1 MNDVIKESRLLFQRK
16 GIMRR
21 DFLRNEIALS
31 WARSQVFNVDTEK
44 LEINK
49 TNRAKELSYK
59 ESKIYPF
66 IDAILIFKDD
76 NSLVR
81 YYQRDPDKQF
91 SFMIYTENKLGTNG
105 IGLSKNFKRPFY
117 VSAYEHYHQ
126 YLFDKITFGF
136 PVVHENQE
144 IIMGFVLSL
153 TTKEFLNKQSDI
165 EELALDISQEIQ
177 LNEPALIED
186 NSQIQSINTVGK
198 SPLMKSYNKKIADVQ
213 TLDNHLFLQGKKG
226 SGKEI
231 TARRIHEN
239 SIRKNQ
245 HFYTLYC
252 DKLPTDILIDKISN
266 HFFKAIES
274 GTSDLF
280 GTIYCE
286 GFEILPYKIQELL
299 TRLLESKP
307 INSKGLEFSNKNAF
321 RVIFSS
327 ERAMDELFN
336 DKLIHS
342 KLKNRINLFTVK
354 IPELK
359 EIKEDLPF
367 LINKAIEKYTN
378 QFLIDPVLFTD
389 DLMTFLIRYDWPENY
404 RELDKVIES
413 IIYKGRSEK
422 IIDRAYLPSYL
433 RNDNVT
439 KKEII
444 PLEITEKQEIMRA
457 LEILNFNM
465 ALTAKALGIG
475 RSTLYRKLDKYNIEM

>member
-1 MNDVIKESRLLFQRK
+1 MNDKIKESRLLFQRK

-21 DFLRNEIALS
+21 EFLRNEIALS

-44 LEINK
+44 LEINE
-49 TNRAKELSYK
+49 TIRAKKLSYK
-59 ESKIYPF
+59 ESKIYSF

-91 SFMIYTENKLGTNG
+91 SYMTYTENNLGTNG

-136 PVVHENQE
+136 PLVHEDQE
-144 IIMGFVLSL
+144 IIIGFVLSL
-153 TTKEFLNKQSDI
+153 TTKDFLNKQSDI
-165 EELALDISQEIQ
+165 ENLALDISQKIQ
-177 LNEPALIED
+177 LNEPSLIES
-186 NSQIQSINTVGK
+186 NSPIQSINTDGK
-198 SPLMKSYNKKIADVQ
+198 SPIMKSYNKKIADVE

-231 TARRIHEN
+231 TARLIHEN

-245 HFYTLYC
+245 KFYSLYC
-252 DKLPTDILIDKISN
+252 DKVPTDILIEKITN
-266 HFFKAIES
+266 QFFKSIE
-274 GTSDLF
+274 TDRSDLF

-286 GFEILPYKIQELL
+286 GFETLPYKIQELL

-307 INSKGLEFSNKNAF
+307 INSKQLNASNSNAYRLIFASEKSLE
-321 RVIFSS
+321 
-327 ERAMDELFN
+327 DLFGN
-336 DKLIHS
+336 KLIHA
-342 KLKNRINLFTVK
+342 KLKNRINLFTIK
-354 IPELK
+354 IPELR

-367 LINKAIEKYTN
+367 LINKGIEKYTS
-378 QFLIDPVLFTD
+378 QFLIEPVLFTD
-389 DLMTFLIRYDWPENY
+389 DLMNFLIRYDWPENY

-413 IIYKGRSEK
+413 LIYKGRSEK
-422 IIDRAYLPSYL
+422 IIDKAYLPSYL
-433 RNDNVT
+433 RKNEAVIE
-439 KKEII
+439 EII
-444 PLEITEKQEIMRA
+444 PLEITEKQQIIRA
-457 LEILNFNM
+457 LEIMNFNM

-475 RSTLYRKLDKYNIEM
+475 RSTLYRKLDKYNIEI